1 MPFFHPKKT
10 LLDWIQNSI
19 SFLQSSVEFFFISN
33 NILSFYVP
41 FQVLIL
47 FLSYFQLRY
56 KQNKYN
62 TTTTILYFYTY
73 PLNAEINMKWISSWS
88 KAFCACIKN
97 EIKRERQMCSI
108 QKMRSKYLT
117 FFYRKKWIV
126 VFHKFYYSQASYT
139 IYKISNWMG
148 KCRTIRKWP
157 GAYSVVSYLFPRKGT
172 IT

>member
-1 MPFFHPKKT
+1 M
-10 LLDWIQNSI
+10 WN
-19 SFLQSSVEFFFISN
+19 FFISN
-33 NILSFYVP
+33 NILLPYYIFLCAIPSSHIVS
-41 FQVLIL
+41 VLFSIKI
-47 FLSYFQLRY
+47 QT
-56 KQNKYN
+56 KYN
-62 TTTTILYFYTY
+62 TTTILYFYTY

-139 IYKISNWMG
+139 IYKISNWMR